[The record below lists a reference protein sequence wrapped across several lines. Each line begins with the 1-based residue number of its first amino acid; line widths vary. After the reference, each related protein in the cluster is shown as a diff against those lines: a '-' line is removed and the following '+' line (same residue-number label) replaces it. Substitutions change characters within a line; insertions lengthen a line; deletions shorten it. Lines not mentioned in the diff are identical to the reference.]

1 MCVRISMGM
10 YVKLTR
16 IQNNLVIKV
25 MSIHQTCLSQA
36 VVYNLSKVKYDSASS
51 HSHGLGQL

>member
-36 VVYNLSKVKYDSASS
+36 VVYNLSKSKI
-51 HSHGLGQL
+51 